1 MSATQLDTDGHSFT
15 HCQRRVSV
23 CLTLCN
29 LPLLLMSL
37 LRIRMTPA
45 ALCVLDTKNNH
56 SALTLQSCLSAHI
69 EVLSLTTETIQRDLC
84 PITTVQM

>member
-1 MSATQLDTDGHSFT
+1 MATLHTPSGES
-15 HCQRRVSV
+15 VSP
-23 CLTLCN
+23 CADL
-29 LPLLLMSL
+29 LLLMSL

-69 EVLSLTTETIQRDLC
+69 EVLSLTMEAIQRDLC
-84 PITTVQM
+84 PITTIQM